1 MVEPKTDFGT
11 YIFSYAD
18 FPTQGILFRDIS
30 PLLASQV
37 GMTAAIDRFE
47 ESLSC
52 YNIDMIAGIESRGF
66 LFSTLLAMRLKV
78 GSIMIRKPG
87 KLPGD
92 LAFKKYELEYG
103 SSELT
108 LQKQAGLE
116 ERNVLIVDDLLATGG
131 TLAAAKSLLVE
142 QRANVTA
149 CAVVIELL
157 ALNGREKLDLP
168 IVALKAYDD

>member
-1 MVEPKTDFGT
+1 MEPKTDFGT
-11 YIFSYAD
+11 YISNYAD

-30 PLLASQV
+30 PLLASQE

-78 GSIMIRKPG
+78 GSLMIRKPG

-92 LAFKKYELEYG
+92 LAFKKYDLEYG

-108 LQKQAGLE
+108 LQKQALMLGHHVRAAGIGE
-116 ERNVLIVDDLLATGG
+116 VLSTVTSLHACVPAPLG
-131 TLAAAKSLLVE
+131 TTDAHDGCHE
-142 QRANVTA
+142 Y
-149 CAVVIELL
+149 
-157 ALNGREKLDLP
+157 G
-168 IVALKAYDD
+168 

>member
-1 MVEPKTDFGT
+1 VEPKTDFGT
-11 YIFSYAD
+11 YISNYAD

-37 GMTAAIDRFE
+37 GMTAAVDRFE

-78 GSIMIRKPG
+78 GSLMIRKPG

-92 LAFKKYELEYG
+92 LAFKKYDLEYG

-116 ERNVLIVDDLLATGG
+116 ERNVLIPFSGATRKRHC
-131 TLAAAKSLLVE
+131 LCSC
-142 QRANVTA
+142 N
-149 CAVVIELL
+149 
-157 ALNGREKLDLP
+157 
-168 IVALKAYDD
+168 

>member
-1 MVEPKTDFGT
+1 
-11 YIFSYAD
+11 
-18 FPTQGILFRDIS
+18 
-30 PLLASQV
+30 
-37 GMTAAIDRFE
+37 
-47 ESLSC
+47 
-52 YNIDMIAGIESRGF
+52 MIAGIESRGF

-78 GSIMIRKPG
+78 GSLMIRKPG

-92 LAFKKYELEYG
+92 LAFKKYDLEYG

-131 TLAAAKSLLVE
+131 TLSAAKSLLVE
-142 QRANVTA
+142 QRANVIA

-168 IVALKAYDD
+168 IVALKAYDE

>member
-1 MVEPKTDFGT
+1 MVESKTDFGT
-11 YIFSYAD
+11 YIASYAD
-18 FPTQGILFRDIS
+18 FPTHGILFRDIS
-30 PLLASQV
+30 PLLASHE
-37 GMTAAIDRFE
+37 GMTAAIDEFA

-52 YNIDMIAGIESRGF
+52 YDIDIVAGIESRGF

-92 LAFKKYELEYG
+92 LAFKGYDLEYA
-103 SSELT
+103 SSELNI
-108 LQKQAGLE
+108 QKQAGLRG
-116 ERNVLIVDDLLATGG
+116 RNVLIVDDLLATGG
-131 TLAAAKSLLVE
+131 TLAAAKALLVE
-142 QRANVTA
+142 QRANVIA

-157 ALNGREKLDLP
+157 VLGGREKLALP